1 MKKFDDRVDD
11 NIITISPKNIID
23 IVYPTSDFVIVR
35 EVPFLG
41 RRFQLATLAYNPE
54 LIKKNQLK
62 DGENSEYKELLSD
75 KGLSKEYVDVLIN
88 RNKSLE
94 TKLTI
99 KFQLPFCKHYRILKE
114 GKIKR
119 KDYQIVNH
127 ERLEIDF
134 TTSYSYHLIDP
145 LKFLK
150 MYMNRKN
157 LRPEDN
163 VWDVIQ
169 EDISVILGKRLIEYF
184 TNCDYLTLNN
194 EYASRNFEKVL
205 LPAKSE
211 ILYDYGIYIDDVF
224 IENFKL
230 PDKIVDA
237 SAHISSEALRKEAQ
251 LSVADLEGQ
260 IDTISIAAKAKAE
273 RQKLLE
279 DINSLGGPENY
290 ERIIRAKNLTTLI
303 NVGGGNE
310 PYLPFNTTRS
320 NGNIQ
325 DTPTD
330 IYMEMQ
336 KELYNRGFCNSD
348 GKLSKYAQNYL
359 EYLTGKRCCSVY
371 EINRIQF
378 EKLKGHLDLL
388 ESLPDED
395 ALAEMDNISY
405 KLSLNKQL

>member
-1 MKKFDDRVDD
+1 MKKFGDRVDD
-11 NIITISPKNIID
+11 NIIRISPKNIID
-23 IVYPTSDFVIVR
+23 IVYPNSDFVIVR

-41 RRFQLATLAYNPE
+41 RRFVLAKLNYNSK
-54 LIKKNQLK
+54 LYKQNILK
-62 DGENSEYKELLSD
+62 DRNNTEYSDLLKD
-75 KGLSKEYVDVLIN
+75 KSTSKEYVDVLIN

-94 TKLTI
+94 TKFTI
-99 KFQLPFCKHYRILKE
+99 KFQLPFCKHYRILKD

-119 KDYQIVNH
+119 KDYEIVNH
-127 ERLEIDF
+127 ERLKIMF

-145 LKFLK
+145 LKFFKKYL
-150 MYMNRKN
+150 NRKN

-169 EDISVILGKRLIEYF
+169 DDISVILGRCLIDYF
-184 TNCDYLTLNN
+184 TDCDYLILNK
-194 EYASRNFEKVL
+194 EYVSNRFEKVL
-205 LPAKSE
+205 LPAKAE
-211 ILYDYGIYIDDVF
+211 ILYEYGLYIDDVY

-230 PDKIVDA
+230 PDKIIDA

-273 RQKLLE
+273 RQKLLD
-279 DINSLGGPENY
+279 DINSLGGPKNY
-290 ERIIRAKNLTTLI
+290 ERIMRAQNLTTYI
-303 NVGGGNE
+303 NVGGNNE
-310 PYLPFNTTRS
+310 PYLPFDKTRS

-336 KELYNRGFCNSD
+336 KELYSRGFCNCD
-348 GKLSKYAQNYL
+348 GKLSTYAQDYL

-371 EINRIQF
+371 EINIIQF

-388 ESLPDED
+388 ESLADED

-405 KLSLNKQL
+405 KLSLKKQL